1 MRKNL
6 KKQTAVLIVSAAL
19 AAQTSLAGY
28 GAPLTPGD
36 WKREDGAWR
45 FCDPE
50 QNAYAGW
57 VLTSSGWYYMDPSDG
72 KMVTGWKQINGSRYY
87 FETQQGKTEGKMHTG
102 WYQDEQGKWYFFNNK
117 SGEKTEGTMV
127 TGWKWIDGKCY
138 YFSENEDAG
147 VLYVNTVTPDGF
159 SVNDQGQWVDENG
172 NVKTRS
178 ESDFTTIQKSTTTV
192 TRSSGSGGGSSH
204 SSSSSS
210 GNSGSSDNSGNS
222 SNSGK
227 DDTGKDDTGKDDTG
241 KDDSG
246 KDDSGKDDTGK
257 DDSGKDDTGK
267 DDSGKDDTGNGG
279 DSGKDDSGNTDKP
292 DDKPEE
298 TKILTGE
305 AEVASNEYG
314 SVSGTYQV
322 KVKVTV
328 DKDGNI
334 ISVEDDGTEPGKRN
348 SSFWE
353 DALELFEEFGGEEGA
368 KTIEEVD
375 QVEAVS
381 GATIS
386 SNAIKAAV
394 KKALQSEDPT
404 EKPDAPAIKT
414 ADQRTRFVFSAA
426 EPADLLITAPE
437 GTQIRYT
444 TDGSDPAGNSQAFVA
459 EGTGAETAVSV
470 SAAENATGT
479 MILKAV
485 AVKDGQASDVTEKEL
500 SFIQIPEVQE
510 KGIKV
515 YEASGMIT
523 SKTNKPYE
531 GKIRITVVNGKIA
544 KIVDNGTVP
553 VALQDEVYW
562 GYLFPSSSSFT
573 GISTKF
579 AGKDLSD
586 LINAKTTP
594 GGGDEY
600 AADAVSRATIST
612 DVMKYAAIQALQGE
626 PVESSDEE
634 VLAPK
639 ITSRYGFYS
648 SPSSTIYMSI
658 DKAENTTV
666 RYTED
671 GTDPDVSSTKAETN
685 SVSFYS
691 NTPEFK
697 EVRFA
702 AFDEEGNR
710 SKVVTVW
717 CCFMKKGPAVLERGS
732 YSAEVDG
739 ITASVDV
746 NYSGYISSIQLD
758 EASQEKY
765 SEFLTELLAH
775 VYYEQSADIEILSQY
790 EEEGKKEVLSAVGAA
805 IKKAISATP
814 VFTVDPVKGTSSTR
828 YGTYEYEEKPVAT
841 INCLAEGTEI
851 YYYITDTSSTVKPD
865 KDTWTKY
872 EGPVSVLF
880 DNEKGGSKYLWAATT
895 TDDGET
901 WLKTSKIQF
910 VYSKKPVEDA
920 VVIGDQA
927 YTSFEKALAAA
938 QDGDTLILNDDVE
951 LTDEVTMPEASISI
965 QSGEKGPYL
974 IKSTKPLN
982 LNGDLTISDVSWNA
996 TTYANGYNFT
1006 AGENVTCSS
1015 TKDIYAGS
1023 ASGTAQAKGEDN
1035 TCYIT
1040 LSSGKFYVYGTG
1052 AAGSTMEGDVEV
1064 LAEKEAQLQFAGT
1077 KGKSELNGDFTV
1089 TVDAT
1094 EGNAALSSS
1103 YGRTSS
1109 GTVSGEF
1116 TLTIK
1121 GAPKLSGTIYAV
1133 QYNSSASWGTLD
1145 VTEAELEELELDTLE
1160 KLNKKFQGFET
1171 VNSEFDEEDEKT
1183 EEEVAAELLSKVKE
1197 DEQENS
1203 QEKKETETVIPAE
1216 DPETEDKEE
1225 AEDKSENE
1233 LEDKSNEDRSD
1244 AAEDV
1249 KEEENSDEEDK
1260 SAEEEDPEETED
1272 ADSKEDEE
1280 EDAPEVLDA
1289 DETTEDTSSE
1299 EAETISQDEE

>member
-36 WKREDGAWR
+36 WKQEDGAWR

-57 VLTSSGWYYMDPSDG
+57 VLTSSGWYYMAPSDG
-72 KMVTGWKQINGSRYY
+72 KMVTGWKQINGYRYY

-523 SKTNKPYE
+523 SKTNKPY
-531 GKIRITVVNGKIA
+531 
-544 KIVDNGTVP
+544 
-553 VALQDEVYW
+553 
-562 GYLFPSSSSFT
+562 
-573 GISTKF
+573 
-579 AGKDLSD
+579 
-586 LINAKTTP
+586 
-594 GGGDEY
+594 
-600 AADAVSRATIST
+600 
-612 DVMKYAAIQALQGE
+612 
-626 PVESSDEE
+626 
-634 VLAPK
+634 
-639 ITSRYGFYS
+639 
-648 SPSSTIYMSI
+648 
-658 DKAENTTV
+658 
-666 RYTED
+666 
-671 GTDPDVSSTKAETN
+671 
-685 SVSFYS
+685 
-691 NTPEFK
+691 
-697 EVRFA
+697 
-702 AFDEEGNR
+702 
-710 SKVVTVW
+710 
-717 CCFMKKGPAVLERGS
+717 
-732 YSAEVDG
+732 
-739 ITASVDV
+739 
-746 NYSGYISSIQLD
+746 
-758 EASQEKY
+758 
-765 SEFLTELLAH
+765 

-841 INCLAEGTEI
+841 ISCLAEGTEI

-1225 AEDKSENE
+1225 
-1233 LEDKSNEDRSD
+1233 
-1244 AAEDV
+1244 
-1249 KEEENSDEEDK
+1249 ENSDEEDK

>member
-1 MRKNL
+1 M
-6 KKQTAVLIVSAAL
+6 
-19 AAQTSLAGY
+19 
-28 GAPLTPGD
+28 
-36 WKREDGAWR
+36 
-45 FCDPE
+45 
-50 QNAYAGW
+50 
-57 VLTSSGWYYMDPSDG
+57 
-72 KMVTGWKQINGSRYY
+72 
-87 FETQQGKTEGKMHTG
+87 
-102 WYQDEQGKWYFFNNK
+102 
-117 SGEKTEGTMV
+117 
-127 TGWKWIDGKCY
+127 
-138 YFSENEDAG
+138 
-147 VLYVNTVTPDGF
+147 
-159 SVNDQGQWVDENG
+159 
-172 NVKTRS
+172 
-178 ESDFTTIQKSTTTV
+178 
-192 TRSSGSGGGSSH
+192 
-204 SSSSSS
+204 
-210 GNSGSSDNSGNS
+210 
-222 SNSGK
+222 
-227 DDTGKDDTGKDDTG
+227 
-241 KDDSG
+241 
-246 KDDSGKDDTGK
+246 
-257 DDSGKDDTGK
+257 
-267 DDSGKDDTGNGG
+267 
-279 DSGKDDSGNTDKP
+279 
-292 DDKPEE
+292 
-298 TKILTGE
+298 
-305 AEVASNEYG
+305 
-314 SVSGTYQV
+314 
-322 KVKVTV
+322 
-328 DKDGNI
+328 
-334 ISVEDDGTEPGKRN
+334 
-348 SSFWE
+348 
-353 DALELFEEFGGEEGA
+353 
-368 KTIEEVD
+368 
-375 QVEAVS
+375 
-381 GATIS
+381 
-386 SNAIKAAV
+386 
-394 KKALQSEDPT
+394 
-404 EKPDAPAIKT
+404 
-414 ADQRTRFVFSAA
+414 
-426 EPADLLITAPE
+426 
-437 GTQIRYT
+437 
-444 TDGSDPAGNSQAFVA
+444 
-459 EGTGAETAVSV
+459 
-470 SAAENATGT
+470 
-479 MILKAV
+479 
-485 AVKDGQASDVTEKEL
+485 
-500 SFIQIPEVQE
+500 
-510 KGIKV
+510 
-515 YEASGMIT
+515 
-523 SKTNKPYE
+523 
-531 GKIRITVVNGKIA
+531 
-544 KIVDNGTVP
+544 
-553 VALQDEVYW
+553 
-562 GYLFPSSSSFT
+562 
-573 GISTKF
+573 
-579 AGKDLSD
+579 
-586 LINAKTTP
+586 
-594 GGGDEY
+594 
-600 AADAVSRATIST
+600 
-612 DVMKYAAIQALQGE
+612 
-626 PVESSDEE
+626 
-634 VLAPK
+634 
-639 ITSRYGFYS
+639 
-648 SPSSTIYMSI
+648 
-658 DKAENTTV
+658 
-666 RYTED
+666 
-671 GTDPDVSSTKAETN
+671 
-685 SVSFYS
+685 
-691 NTPEFK
+691 
-697 EVRFA
+697 
-702 AFDEEGNR
+702 
-710 SKVVTVW
+710 
-717 CCFMKKGPAVLERGS
+717 
-732 YSAEVDG
+732 
-739 ITASVDV
+739 
-746 NYSGYISSIQLD
+746 
-758 EASQEKY
+758 
-765 SEFLTELLAH
+765 
-775 VYYEQSADIEILSQY
+775 
-790 EEEGKKEVLSAVGAA
+790 GAA

-841 INCLAEGTEI
+841 ISCLAEGTEI

-880 DNEKGGSKYLWAATT
+880 DNEKGGSKYLWAATI

-1225 AEDKSENE
+1225 
-1233 LEDKSNEDRSD
+1233 
-1244 AAEDV
+1244 
-1249 KEEENSDEEDK
+1249 ENSDEEDK

>member
-36 WKREDGAWR
+36 WKQEDGAWR

-485 AVKDGQASDVTEKEL
+485 AVKDGQASDVTEKQL
-500 SFIQIPEVQE
+500 SFIQIPEVQ
-510 KGIKV
+510 
-515 YEASGMIT
+515 
-523 SKTNKPYE
+523 
-531 GKIRITVVNGKIA
+531 
-544 KIVDNGTVP
+544 
-553 VALQDEVYW
+553 
-562 GYLFPSSSSFT
+562 
-573 GISTKF
+573 
-579 AGKDLSD
+579 
-586 LINAKTTP
+586 
-594 GGGDEY
+594 
-600 AADAVSRATIST
+600 
-612 DVMKYAAIQALQGE
+612 
-626 PVESSDEE
+626 
-634 VLAPK
+634 
-639 ITSRYGFYS
+639 
-648 SPSSTIYMSI
+648 
-658 DKAENTTV
+658 
-666 RYTED
+666 
-671 GTDPDVSSTKAETN
+671 
-685 SVSFYS
+685 
-691 NTPEFK
+691 
-697 EVRFA
+697 
-702 AFDEEGNR
+702 
-710 SKVVTVW
+710 
-717 CCFMKKGPAVLERGS
+717 
-732 YSAEVDG
+732 
-739 ITASVDV
+739 
-746 NYSGYISSIQLD
+746 
-758 EASQEKY
+758 
-765 SEFLTELLAH
+765 
-775 VYYEQSADIEILSQY
+775 
-790 EEEGKKEVLSAVGAA
+790 
-805 IKKAISATP
+805 
-814 VFTVDPVKGTSSTR
+814 
-828 YGTYEYEEKPVAT
+828 
-841 INCLAEGTEI
+841 
-851 YYYITDTSSTVKPD
+851 
-865 KDTWTKY
+865 
-872 EGPVSVLF
+872 
-880 DNEKGGSKYLWAATT
+880 
-895 TDDGET
+895 
-901 WLKTSKIQF
+901 
-910 VYSKKPVEDA
+910 
-920 VVIGDQA
+920 
-927 YTSFEKALAAA
+927 
-938 QDGDTLILNDDVE
+938 
-951 LTDEVTMPEASISI
+951 
-965 QSGEKGPYL
+965 
-974 IKSTKPLN
+974 
-982 LNGDLTISDVSWNA
+982 
-996 TTYANGYNFT
+996 
-1006 AGENVTCSS
+1006 
-1015 TKDIYAGS
+1015 
-1023 ASGTAQAKGEDN
+1023 
-1035 TCYIT
+1035 
-1040 LSSGKFYVYGTG
+1040 
-1052 AAGSTMEGDVEV
+1052 
-1064 LAEKEAQLQFAGT
+1064 
-1077 KGKSELNGDFTV
+1077 
-1089 TVDAT
+1089 
-1094 EGNAALSSS
+1094 
-1103 YGRTSS
+1103 
-1109 GTVSGEF
+1109 
-1116 TLTIK
+1116 
-1121 GAPKLSGTIYAV
+1121 
-1133 QYNSSASWGTLD
+1133 
-1145 VTEAELEELELDTLE
+1145 
-1160 KLNKKFQGFET
+1160 
-1171 VNSEFDEEDEKT
+1171 
-1183 EEEVAAELLSKVKE
+1183 
-1197 DEQENS
+1197 
-1203 QEKKETETVIPAE
+1203 
-1216 DPETEDKEE
+1216 
-1225 AEDKSENE
+1225 
-1233 LEDKSNEDRSD
+1233 
-1244 AAEDV
+1244 
-1249 KEEENSDEEDK
+1249 
-1260 SAEEEDPEETED
+1260 
-1272 ADSKEDEE
+1272 
-1280 EDAPEVLDA
+1280 
-1289 DETTEDTSSE
+1289 
-1299 EAETISQDEE
+1299 

>member
-36 WKREDGAWR
+36 WKQEDGAWR

-72 KMVTGWKQINGSRYY
+72 KMVTGWKQINGYRYY

-485 AVKDGQASDVTEKEL
+485 AVKDGQVSDVTEKEL

-523 SKTNKPYE
+523 SKTNKPY
-531 GKIRITVVNGKIA
+531 
-544 KIVDNGTVP
+544 
-553 VALQDEVYW
+553 
-562 GYLFPSSSSFT
+562 
-573 GISTKF
+573 
-579 AGKDLSD
+579 
-586 LINAKTTP
+586 
-594 GGGDEY
+594 
-600 AADAVSRATIST
+600 
-612 DVMKYAAIQALQGE
+612 
-626 PVESSDEE
+626 
-634 VLAPK
+634 
-639 ITSRYGFYS
+639 
-648 SPSSTIYMSI
+648 
-658 DKAENTTV
+658 
-666 RYTED
+666 
-671 GTDPDVSSTKAETN
+671 
-685 SVSFYS
+685 
-691 NTPEFK
+691 
-697 EVRFA
+697 
-702 AFDEEGNR
+702 
-710 SKVVTVW
+710 
-717 CCFMKKGPAVLERGS
+717 
-732 YSAEVDG
+732 
-739 ITASVDV
+739 
-746 NYSGYISSIQLD
+746 
-758 EASQEKY
+758 
-765 SEFLTELLAH
+765 

-841 INCLAEGTEI
+841 ISCLAEGTEI

-1160 KLNKKFQGFET
+1160 KLNKKFQGFESCCRT
-1171 VNSEFDEEDEKT
+1171 FV
-1183 EEEVAAELLSKVKE
+1183 
-1197 DEQENS
+1197 
-1203 QEKKETETVIPAE
+1203 
-1216 DPETEDKEE
+1216 
-1225 AEDKSENE
+1225 KSE
-1233 LEDKSNEDRSD
+1233 RR
-1244 AAEDV
+1244 
-1249 KEEENSDEEDK
+1249 
-1260 SAEEEDPEETED
+1260 
-1272 ADSKEDEE
+1272 
-1280 EDAPEVLDA
+1280 
-1289 DETTEDTSSE
+1289 
-1299 EAETISQDEE
+1299 

>member
-36 WKREDGAWR
+36 WKQEDGAWR

-531 GKIRITVVNGKIA
+531 GK
-544 KIVDNGTVP
+544 
-553 VALQDEVYW
+553 
-562 GYLFPSSSSFT
+562 
-573 GISTKF
+573 
-579 AGKDLSD
+579 
-586 LINAKTTP
+586 
-594 GGGDEY
+594 
-600 AADAVSRATIST
+600 
-612 DVMKYAAIQALQGE
+612 
-626 PVESSDEE
+626 
-634 VLAPK
+634 
-639 ITSRYGFYS
+639 
-648 SPSSTIYMSI
+648 
-658 DKAENTTV
+658 
-666 RYTED
+666 
-671 GTDPDVSSTKAETN
+671 
-685 SVSFYS
+685 
-691 NTPEFK
+691 
-697 EVRFA
+697 
-702 AFDEEGNR
+702 
-710 SKVVTVW
+710 VVTVW

-841 INCLAEGTEI
+841 ISCLAEGTEI

>member
-36 WKREDGAWR
+36 WKQEDGAWR

-72 KMVTGWKQINGSRYY
+72 KMVTGWKQINGYRYY

-523 SKTNKPYE
+523 SKTNKPY
-531 GKIRITVVNGKIA
+531 
-544 KIVDNGTVP
+544 
-553 VALQDEVYW
+553 
-562 GYLFPSSSSFT
+562 
-573 GISTKF
+573 
-579 AGKDLSD
+579 
-586 LINAKTTP
+586 
-594 GGGDEY
+594 
-600 AADAVSRATIST
+600 
-612 DVMKYAAIQALQGE
+612 
-626 PVESSDEE
+626 
-634 VLAPK
+634 
-639 ITSRYGFYS
+639 
-648 SPSSTIYMSI
+648 
-658 DKAENTTV
+658 
-666 RYTED
+666 
-671 GTDPDVSSTKAETN
+671 
-685 SVSFYS
+685 
-691 NTPEFK
+691 
-697 EVRFA
+697 
-702 AFDEEGNR
+702 
-710 SKVVTVW
+710 
-717 CCFMKKGPAVLERGS
+717 
-732 YSAEVDG
+732 
-739 ITASVDV
+739 
-746 NYSGYISSIQLD
+746 
-758 EASQEKY
+758 
-765 SEFLTELLAH
+765 

-841 INCLAEGTEI
+841 ISCLAEGTEI

-1225 AEDKSENE
+1225 
-1233 LEDKSNEDRSD
+1233 
-1244 AAEDV
+1244 
-1249 KEEENSDEEDK
+1249 ENSDEEDK

>member
-36 WKREDGAWR
+36 WKQEDGAWR

-117 SGEKTEGTMV
+117 SGEKAEGTMV
-127 TGWKWIDGKCY
+127 TGWKWIDGICY

-227 DDTGKDDTGKDDTG
+227 DDTGKDDSGKDDTG

-246 KDDSGKDDTGK
+246 KDDSGKDD
-257 DDSGKDDTGK
+257 SGK

-279 DSGKDDSGNTDKP
+279 DSDKDNSGNTDKP
-292 DDKPEE
+292 DDKPEEE

-394 KKALQSEDPT
+394 KKALQSENPT
-404 EKPDAPAIKT
+404 EKPDAPTIKT

-444 TDGSDPAGNSQAFVA
+444 TDGSDPAGNSQAFTA
-459 EGTGAETAVSV
+459 EGTGSETAVFV

-479 MILKAV
+479 MTLKAV

-510 KGIKV
+510 KGTKI

-523 SKTNKPYE
+523 SQTNKPYE

-562 GYLFPSSSSFT
+562 DYLFPSSSSFT

-579 AGKDLSD
+579 AGKDLSG
-586 LINAKTTP
+586 LIDAKTTP
-594 GGGDEY
+594 GGGDE
-600 AADAVSRATIST
+600 
-612 DVMKYAAIQALQGE
+612 
-626 PVESSDEE
+626 
-634 VLAPK
+634 
-639 ITSRYGFYS
+639 
-648 SPSSTIYMSI
+648 
-658 DKAENTTV
+658 
-666 RYTED
+666 
-671 GTDPDVSSTKAETN
+671 
-685 SVSFYS
+685 
-691 NTPEFK
+691 
-697 EVRFA
+697 
-702 AFDEEGNR
+702 
-710 SKVVTVW
+710 
-717 CCFMKKGPAVLERGS
+717 

-775 VYYEQSADIEILSQY
+775 VYYEQSADIETLSQY
-790 EEEGKKEVLSAVGAA
+790 EEEGQKEVLSAVGAA

-828 YGTYEYEEKPVAT
+828 YGTYEFEEKPVAT
-841 INCLAEGTEI
+841 ISCLAEGTEI

-895 TDDGET
+895 TDDGEN

-1145 VTEAELEELELDTLE
+1145 VTEAELEELGLDTLE
-1160 KLNKKFQGFET
+1160 KLNKKRI
-1171 VNSEFDEEDEKT
+1171 NLPSNFD
-1183 EEEVAAELLSKVKE
+1183 A
-1197 DEQENS
+1197 
-1203 QEKKETETVIPAE
+1203 KK
-1216 DPETEDKEE
+1216 D
-1225 AEDKSENE
+1225 
-1233 LEDKSNEDRSD
+1233 
-1244 AAEDV
+1244 
-1249 KEEENSDEEDK
+1249 
-1260 SAEEEDPEETED
+1260 
-1272 ADSKEDEE
+1272 
-1280 EDAPEVLDA
+1280 
-1289 DETTEDTSSE
+1289 
-1299 EAETISQDEE
+1299 

>member
-36 WKREDGAWR
+36 WKQEDGAWR

-72 KMVTGWKQINGSRYY
+72 KMVTGWKQINGYRYY

-192 TRSSGSGGGSSH
+192 TRSSGSGGGSIH

-523 SKTNKPYE
+523 SKTNKPY
-531 GKIRITVVNGKIA
+531 
-544 KIVDNGTVP
+544 
-553 VALQDEVYW
+553 
-562 GYLFPSSSSFT
+562 
-573 GISTKF
+573 
-579 AGKDLSD
+579 
-586 LINAKTTP
+586 
-594 GGGDEY
+594 
-600 AADAVSRATIST
+600 
-612 DVMKYAAIQALQGE
+612 
-626 PVESSDEE
+626 
-634 VLAPK
+634 
-639 ITSRYGFYS
+639 
-648 SPSSTIYMSI
+648 
-658 DKAENTTV
+658 
-666 RYTED
+666 
-671 GTDPDVSSTKAETN
+671 
-685 SVSFYS
+685 
-691 NTPEFK
+691 
-697 EVRFA
+697 
-702 AFDEEGNR
+702 
-710 SKVVTVW
+710 
-717 CCFMKKGPAVLERGS
+717 
-732 YSAEVDG
+732 
-739 ITASVDV
+739 
-746 NYSGYISSIQLD
+746 
-758 EASQEKY
+758 
-765 SEFLTELLAH
+765 

-841 INCLAEGTEI
+841 ISCLAEGTEI

-1225 AEDKSENE
+1225 
-1233 LEDKSNEDRSD
+1233 
-1244 AAEDV
+1244 
-1249 KEEENSDEEDK
+1249 ENSDEEDK

>member
-36 WKREDGAWR
+36 WKQEDGAWR

-72 KMVTGWKQINGSRYY
+72 KMVTGWKQINGYRYY

-241 KDDSG
+241 KDDS
-246 KDDSGKDDTGK
+246 GK

-523 SKTNKPYE
+523 SKTNKPY
-531 GKIRITVVNGKIA
+531 
-544 KIVDNGTVP
+544 
-553 VALQDEVYW
+553 
-562 GYLFPSSSSFT
+562 
-573 GISTKF
+573 
-579 AGKDLSD
+579 
-586 LINAKTTP
+586 
-594 GGGDEY
+594 
-600 AADAVSRATIST
+600 
-612 DVMKYAAIQALQGE
+612 
-626 PVESSDEE
+626 
-634 VLAPK
+634 
-639 ITSRYGFYS
+639 
-648 SPSSTIYMSI
+648 
-658 DKAENTTV
+658 
-666 RYTED
+666 
-671 GTDPDVSSTKAETN
+671 
-685 SVSFYS
+685 
-691 NTPEFK
+691 
-697 EVRFA
+697 
-702 AFDEEGNR
+702 
-710 SKVVTVW
+710 
-717 CCFMKKGPAVLERGS
+717 
-732 YSAEVDG
+732 
-739 ITASVDV
+739 
-746 NYSGYISSIQLD
+746 
-758 EASQEKY
+758 
-765 SEFLTELLAH
+765 

-841 INCLAEGTEI
+841 ISCLAEGTEI

-1225 AEDKSENE
+1225 
-1233 LEDKSNEDRSD
+1233 
-1244 AAEDV
+1244 
-1249 KEEENSDEEDK
+1249 ENSDEEDK

>member
-36 WKREDGAWR
+36 WKQEDGAWR

-394 KKALQSEDPT
+394 KKALQSENPT
-404 EKPDAPAIKT
+404 EKPDAPTIKT

-444 TDGSDPAGNSQAFVA
+444 TDGSDPAGNSQAFTA
-459 EGTGAETAVSV
+459 EGTGSETAVFV

-479 MILKAV
+479 MTLKAV

-510 KGIKV
+510 KGTKI

-523 SKTNKPYE
+523 SQTNKPYE

-562 GYLFPSSSSFT
+562 DYLFPSSSSFT

-579 AGKDLSD
+579 AGKDLSG
-586 LINAKTTP
+586 LIDAKTTP

-612 DVMKYAAIQALQGE
+612 DAMKYAAIQALQGE
-626 PVESSDEE
+626 PVEASDEE

-639 ITSRYGFYS
+639 ITSKYGFYS
-648 SPSSTIYMSI
+648 SPSSTIYMNI

-666 RYTED
+666 GYAED
-671 GTDPDVSSTKAETN
+671 GTDPDASSTKAETN

-697 EVRFA
+697 EVRLA

-765 SEFLTELLAH
+765 SEFLTELLVH
-775 VYYEQSADIEILSQY
+775 VYYEQSADIETLSQY
-790 EEEGKKEVLSAVGAA
+790 EEEGQKEVLSAVGAA

-828 YGTYEYEEKPVAT
+828 YGTYEFEEKPVAT
-841 INCLAEGTEI
+841 ISCLAEGTEI

-895 TDDGET
+895 TDDGEN

-974 IKSTKPLN
+974 IKST
-982 LNGDLTISDVSWNA
+982 
-996 TTYANGYNFT
+996 
-1006 AGENVTCSS
+1006 SS

-1145 VTEAELEELELDTLE
+1145 VTEAELEELGLDTLE

-1171 VNSEFDEEDEKT
+1171 VNSEFDEEDEK
-1183 EEEVAAELLSKVKE
+1183 EEAAAELLAKAKE
-1197 DEQENS
+1197 NEQEDS

-1225 AEDKSENE
+1225 AENKSENE
-1233 LEDKSNEDRSD
+1233 LEDEDKSNEDRSD

-1249 KEEENSDEEDK
+1249 KEEENS
-1260 SAEEEDPEETED
+1260 A
-1272 ADSKEDEE
+1272 
-1280 EDAPEVLDA
+1280 
-1289 DETTEDTSSE
+1289 
-1299 EAETISQDEE
+1299 

>member
-36 WKREDGAWR
+36 WKQEDGAWR

-72 KMVTGWKQINGSRYY
+72 KMVTGWKQINGYRYY

-523 SKTNKPYE
+523 SKTNKPY
-531 GKIRITVVNGKIA
+531 
-544 KIVDNGTVP
+544 
-553 VALQDEVYW
+553 
-562 GYLFPSSSSFT
+562 
-573 GISTKF
+573 
-579 AGKDLSD
+579 
-586 LINAKTTP
+586 
-594 GGGDEY
+594 
-600 AADAVSRATIST
+600 
-612 DVMKYAAIQALQGE
+612 
-626 PVESSDEE
+626 
-634 VLAPK
+634 
-639 ITSRYGFYS
+639 
-648 SPSSTIYMSI
+648 
-658 DKAENTTV
+658 
-666 RYTED
+666 
-671 GTDPDVSSTKAETN
+671 
-685 SVSFYS
+685 
-691 NTPEFK
+691 
-697 EVRFA
+697 
-702 AFDEEGNR
+702 
-710 SKVVTVW
+710 
-717 CCFMKKGPAVLERGS
+717 
-732 YSAEVDG
+732 
-739 ITASVDV
+739 
-746 NYSGYISSIQLD
+746 
-758 EASQEKY
+758 
-765 SEFLTELLAH
+765 

-841 INCLAEGTEI
+841 ISCLAEGTEI

-1121 GAPKLSGTIYAV
+1121 GATKLSGTIYAV

-1225 AEDKSENE
+1225 
-1233 LEDKSNEDRSD
+1233 
-1244 AAEDV
+1244 
-1249 KEEENSDEEDK
+1249 ENSDEEDK

>member
-36 WKREDGAWR
+36 WKQEDGAWR

-72 KMVTGWKQINGSRYY
+72 KMVTGWKQINGYRYY

-523 SKTNKPYE
+523 SKTNKPY
-531 GKIRITVVNGKIA
+531 
-544 KIVDNGTVP
+544 
-553 VALQDEVYW
+553 
-562 GYLFPSSSSFT
+562 
-573 GISTKF
+573 
-579 AGKDLSD
+579 
-586 LINAKTTP
+586 
-594 GGGDEY
+594 
-600 AADAVSRATIST
+600 
-612 DVMKYAAIQALQGE
+612 
-626 PVESSDEE
+626 
-634 VLAPK
+634 
-639 ITSRYGFYS
+639 
-648 SPSSTIYMSI
+648 
-658 DKAENTTV
+658 
-666 RYTED
+666 
-671 GTDPDVSSTKAETN
+671 
-685 SVSFYS
+685 
-691 NTPEFK
+691 
-697 EVRFA
+697 
-702 AFDEEGNR
+702 
-710 SKVVTVW
+710 
-717 CCFMKKGPAVLERGS
+717 
-732 YSAEVDG
+732 
-739 ITASVDV
+739 
-746 NYSGYISSIQLD
+746 
-758 EASQEKY
+758 
-765 SEFLTELLAH
+765 

-841 INCLAEGTEI
+841 ISCLAEGTEI

>member
-36 WKREDGAWR
+36 WKQEDGAWR

-394 KKALQSEDPT
+394 KKALQSENPT
-404 EKPDAPAIKT
+404 EKPDAPTIKT

-444 TDGSDPAGNSQAFVA
+444 TDGSDPAGNSQAFTA
-459 EGTGAETAVSV
+459 EGTGSETAVFV

-479 MILKAV
+479 MTLKAV

-510 KGIKV
+510 KGTKI

-523 SKTNKPYE
+523 SQTNKPYE

-562 GYLFPSSSSFT
+562 DYLFPSSSSFT

-579 AGKDLSD
+579 AGKDLSG
-586 LINAKTTP
+586 LIDAKTTP

-612 DVMKYAAIQALQGE
+612 DAMKYAAIQALQGE
-626 PVESSDEE
+626 PVEASDEE

-639 ITSRYGFYS
+639 ITSKYGFYS
-648 SPSSTIYMSI
+648 SPSSTIYMNI

-666 RYTED
+666 GYAED
-671 GTDPDVSSTKAETN
+671 GTDPDASSTKAETN

-697 EVRFA
+697 EVRLA

-765 SEFLTELLAH
+765 SEFLTELLVH
-775 VYYEQSADIEILSQY
+775 VYYEQSADIETLSQY
-790 EEEGKKEVLSAVGAA
+790 EEEGQKEVLSAVGAA

-828 YGTYEYEEKPVAT
+828 YGTYEFEEKPVAT
-841 INCLAEGTEI
+841 ISCLAEGTEI

-895 TDDGET
+895 TDDGEN

-974 IKSTKPLN
+974 IKST
-982 LNGDLTISDVSWNA
+982 
-996 TTYANGYNFT
+996 
-1006 AGENVTCSS
+1006 SS

-1145 VTEAELEELELDTLE
+1145 VTEAELEELGLDTLE

-1171 VNSEFDEEDEKT
+1171 VNSEFDEEDEK
-1183 EEEVAAELLSKVKE
+1183 EEAAAELLAKAKE
-1197 DEQENS
+1197 NEQEDS

-1225 AEDKSENE
+1225 AENKSENE
-1233 LEDKSNEDRSD
+1233 LEDEDKSNEDRSD

-1249 KEEENSDEEDK
+1249 KEEENS
-1260 SAEEEDPEETED
+1260 AQQ
-1272 ADSKEDEE
+1272 
-1280 EDAPEVLDA
+1280 V
-1289 DETTEDTSSE
+1289 
-1299 EAETISQDEE
+1299 

>member
-36 WKREDGAWR
+36 WKQEDGAWR

-257 DDSGKDDTGK
+257 DDSGKDDTG
-267 DDSGKDDTGNGG
+267 NGG

-479 MILKAV
+479 MTLKAV

-515 YEASGMIT
+515 YEASEMIT

-579 AGKDLSD
+579 AGKDLSG
-586 LINAKTTP
+586 LIDAKTTP

-626 PVESSDEE
+626 PVEASDEE

-639 ITSRYGFYS
+639 ITSKYGFYS
-648 SPSSTIYMSI
+648 SPSSTIYMNI

-666 RYTED
+666 GYAED
-671 GTDPDVSSTKAETN
+671 GTDPDASSTKAETN

-697 EVRFA
+697 EVRLA

-828 YGTYEYEEKPVAT
+828 YGTYEFEEKPVAT
-841 INCLAEGTEI
+841 ISCLAEGTEI

-974 IKSTKPLN
+974 IKST
-982 LNGDLTISDVSWNA
+982 
-996 TTYANGYNFT
+996 
-1006 AGENVTCSS
+1006 SS

-1171 VNSEFDEEDEKT
+1171 VNSEFDEEDEK
-1183 EEEVAAELLSKVKE
+1183 EEAAAELLAKAKE
-1197 DEQENS
+1197 NEQEDS

-1216 DPETEDKEE
+1216 DPETED
-1225 AEDKSENE
+1225 
-1233 LEDKSNEDRSD
+1233 
-1244 AAEDV
+1244 

>member
-36 WKREDGAWR
+36 WKQEDGAWR

-72 KMVTGWKQINGSRYY
+72 KMVTGWKQINGYRYY

-222 SNSGK
+222 SNS
-227 DDTGKDDTGKDDTG
+227 GKDDTG

-485 AVKDGQASDVTEKEL
+485 AVKDGQVSDVTEKEL

-523 SKTNKPYE
+523 SKTNKPY
-531 GKIRITVVNGKIA
+531 
-544 KIVDNGTVP
+544 
-553 VALQDEVYW
+553 
-562 GYLFPSSSSFT
+562 
-573 GISTKF
+573 
-579 AGKDLSD
+579 
-586 LINAKTTP
+586 
-594 GGGDEY
+594 
-600 AADAVSRATIST
+600 
-612 DVMKYAAIQALQGE
+612 
-626 PVESSDEE
+626 
-634 VLAPK
+634 
-639 ITSRYGFYS
+639 
-648 SPSSTIYMSI
+648 
-658 DKAENTTV
+658 
-666 RYTED
+666 
-671 GTDPDVSSTKAETN
+671 
-685 SVSFYS
+685 
-691 NTPEFK
+691 
-697 EVRFA
+697 
-702 AFDEEGNR
+702 
-710 SKVVTVW
+710 
-717 CCFMKKGPAVLERGS
+717 
-732 YSAEVDG
+732 
-739 ITASVDV
+739 
-746 NYSGYISSIQLD
+746 
-758 EASQEKY
+758 
-765 SEFLTELLAH
+765 

-841 INCLAEGTEI
+841 ISCLAEGTEI

-1225 AEDKSENE
+1225 
-1233 LEDKSNEDRSD
+1233 
-1244 AAEDV
+1244 
-1249 KEEENSDEEDK
+1249 ENSDEEDK

>member
-36 WKREDGAWR
+36 WKQEDGAWR

-72 KMVTGWKQINGSRYY
+72 KMVTGWKQINGYRYY

-159 SVNDQGQWVDENG
+159 SVNDQGQWADENG

-437 GTQIRYT
+437 GTQIVIQQMEVIR
-444 TDGSDPAGNSQAFVA
+444 Q
-459 EGTGAETAVSV
+459 ETPRH
-470 SAAENATGT
+470 
-479 MILKAV
+479 LL
-485 AVKDGQASDVTEKEL
+485 QKE
-500 SFIQIPEVQE
+500 PEQ
-510 KGIKV
+510 K
-515 YEASGMIT
+515 
-523 SKTNKPYE
+523 
-531 GKIRITVVNGKIA
+531 
-544 KIVDNGTVP
+544 
-553 VALQDEVYW
+553 Q
-562 GYLFPSSSSFT
+562 LFPFQQR
-573 GISTKF
+573 KMQ
-579 AGKDLSD
+579 
-586 LINAKTTP
+586 
-594 GGGDEY
+594 
-600 AADAVSRATIST
+600 RA
-612 DVMKYAAIQALQGE
+612 L
-626 PVESSDEE
+626 
-634 VLAPK
+634 
-639 ITSRYGFYS
+639 
-648 SPSSTIYMSI
+648 
-658 DKAENTTV
+658 
-666 RYTED
+666 
-671 GTDPDVSSTKAETN
+671 
-685 SVSFYS
+685 
-691 NTPEFK
+691 
-697 EVRFA
+697 
-702 AFDEEGNR
+702 
-710 SKVVTVW
+710 
-717 CCFMKKGPAVLERGS
+717 
-732 YSAEVDG
+732 
-739 ITASVDV
+739 
-746 NYSGYISSIQLD
+746 
-758 EASQEKY
+758 
-765 SEFLTELLAH
+765 
-775 VYYEQSADIEILSQY
+775 
-790 EEEGKKEVLSAVGAA
+790 
-805 IKKAISATP
+805 
-814 VFTVDPVKGTSSTR
+814 
-828 YGTYEYEEKPVAT
+828 
-841 INCLAEGTEI
+841 
-851 YYYITDTSSTVKPD
+851 
-865 KDTWTKY
+865 
-872 EGPVSVLF
+872 
-880 DNEKGGSKYLWAATT
+880 
-895 TDDGET
+895 
-901 WLKTSKIQF
+901 
-910 VYSKKPVEDA
+910 
-920 VVIGDQA
+920 
-927 YTSFEKALAAA
+927 
-938 QDGDTLILNDDVE
+938 
-951 LTDEVTMPEASISI
+951 
-965 QSGEKGPYL
+965 
-974 IKSTKPLN
+974 
-982 LNGDLTISDVSWNA
+982 
-996 TTYANGYNFT
+996 
-1006 AGENVTCSS
+1006 
-1015 TKDIYAGS
+1015 
-1023 ASGTAQAKGEDN
+1023 
-1035 TCYIT
+1035 
-1040 LSSGKFYVYGTG
+1040 
-1052 AAGSTMEGDVEV
+1052 
-1064 LAEKEAQLQFAGT
+1064 
-1077 KGKSELNGDFTV
+1077 
-1089 TVDAT
+1089 
-1094 EGNAALSSS
+1094 
-1103 YGRTSS
+1103 
-1109 GTVSGEF
+1109 
-1116 TLTIK
+1116 
-1121 GAPKLSGTIYAV
+1121 
-1133 QYNSSASWGTLD
+1133 
-1145 VTEAELEELELDTLE
+1145 
-1160 KLNKKFQGFET
+1160 
-1171 VNSEFDEEDEKT
+1171 
-1183 EEEVAAELLSKVKE
+1183 
-1197 DEQENS
+1197 
-1203 QEKKETETVIPAE
+1203 
-1216 DPETEDKEE
+1216 
-1225 AEDKSENE
+1225 
-1233 LEDKSNEDRSD
+1233 
-1244 AAEDV
+1244 
-1249 KEEENSDEEDK
+1249 
-1260 SAEEEDPEETED
+1260 
-1272 ADSKEDEE
+1272 
-1280 EDAPEVLDA
+1280 
-1289 DETTEDTSSE
+1289 
-1299 EAETISQDEE
+1299 

>member
-36 WKREDGAWR
+36 WKQEDGAWR

-523 SKTNKPYE
+523 SKTNKPY
-531 GKIRITVVNGKIA
+531 
-544 KIVDNGTVP
+544 
-553 VALQDEVYW
+553 
-562 GYLFPSSSSFT
+562 
-573 GISTKF
+573 
-579 AGKDLSD
+579 
-586 LINAKTTP
+586 
-594 GGGDEY
+594 
-600 AADAVSRATIST
+600 
-612 DVMKYAAIQALQGE
+612 
-626 PVESSDEE
+626 
-634 VLAPK
+634 
-639 ITSRYGFYS
+639 
-648 SPSSTIYMSI
+648 
-658 DKAENTTV
+658 
-666 RYTED
+666 
-671 GTDPDVSSTKAETN
+671 
-685 SVSFYS
+685 
-691 NTPEFK
+691 
-697 EVRFA
+697 
-702 AFDEEGNR
+702 
-710 SKVVTVW
+710 
-717 CCFMKKGPAVLERGS
+717 
-732 YSAEVDG
+732 
-739 ITASVDV
+739 
-746 NYSGYISSIQLD
+746 
-758 EASQEKY
+758 
-765 SEFLTELLAH
+765 

-841 INCLAEGTEI
+841 ISCLAEGTEI

>member
-36 WKREDGAWR
+36 WKQEDGAWR

-72 KMVTGWKQINGSRYY
+72 KMVTGWKQINGYRYY

-222 SNSGK
+222 SNS
-227 DDTGKDDTGKDDTG
+227 GKDDTGKDDTG

-523 SKTNKPYE
+523 SKTNKPY
-531 GKIRITVVNGKIA
+531 
-544 KIVDNGTVP
+544 
-553 VALQDEVYW
+553 
-562 GYLFPSSSSFT
+562 
-573 GISTKF
+573 
-579 AGKDLSD
+579 
-586 LINAKTTP
+586 
-594 GGGDEY
+594 
-600 AADAVSRATIST
+600 
-612 DVMKYAAIQALQGE
+612 
-626 PVESSDEE
+626 
-634 VLAPK
+634 
-639 ITSRYGFYS
+639 
-648 SPSSTIYMSI
+648 
-658 DKAENTTV
+658 
-666 RYTED
+666 
-671 GTDPDVSSTKAETN
+671 
-685 SVSFYS
+685 
-691 NTPEFK
+691 
-697 EVRFA
+697 
-702 AFDEEGNR
+702 
-710 SKVVTVW
+710 
-717 CCFMKKGPAVLERGS
+717 
-732 YSAEVDG
+732 
-739 ITASVDV
+739 
-746 NYSGYISSIQLD
+746 
-758 EASQEKY
+758 
-765 SEFLTELLAH
+765 

-841 INCLAEGTEI
+841 ISCLAEGTEI

-1225 AEDKSENE
+1225 
-1233 LEDKSNEDRSD
+1233 
-1244 AAEDV
+1244 
-1249 KEEENSDEEDK
+1249 ENSDEEDK

>member
-36 WKREDGAWR
+36 WKQEDGAWR

-241 KDDSG
+241 KDDS
-246 KDDSGKDDTGK
+246 GK

-523 SKTNKPYE
+523 SKTNKPY
-531 GKIRITVVNGKIA
+531 
-544 KIVDNGTVP
+544 
-553 VALQDEVYW
+553 
-562 GYLFPSSSSFT
+562 
-573 GISTKF
+573 
-579 AGKDLSD
+579 
-586 LINAKTTP
+586 
-594 GGGDEY
+594 
-600 AADAVSRATIST
+600 
-612 DVMKYAAIQALQGE
+612 
-626 PVESSDEE
+626 
-634 VLAPK
+634 
-639 ITSRYGFYS
+639 
-648 SPSSTIYMSI
+648 
-658 DKAENTTV
+658 
-666 RYTED
+666 
-671 GTDPDVSSTKAETN
+671 
-685 SVSFYS
+685 
-691 NTPEFK
+691 
-697 EVRFA
+697 
-702 AFDEEGNR
+702 
-710 SKVVTVW
+710 
-717 CCFMKKGPAVLERGS
+717 
-732 YSAEVDG
+732 
-739 ITASVDV
+739 
-746 NYSGYISSIQLD
+746 
-758 EASQEKY
+758 
-765 SEFLTELLAH
+765 

-841 INCLAEGTEI
+841 ISCLAEGTEI